1 MKKKLLVLTTAMI
14 IAFSA
19 TFAKDT
25 KSVPAFILTEL
36 HQKFA
41 DANDVQW
48 KTTAN
53 YYEAA
58 FTINGHPLK
67 EFYSFDGELIGMSR
81 QISVDQLPMALIPDV
96 KEKSAT
102 SKITDLFEL
111 LKDRGTEYYI
121 TYQGDKGTQTYKSTS
136 DYWTRY

>member
-1 MKKKLLVLTTAMI
+1 MKKKFLVLTTALV

-19 TFAKDT
+19 TFANDT
-25 KSVPAFILTEL
+25 SSVPASVQTEL

-58 FTINGHPLK
+58 FSINGHQLK
-67 EFYSFDGELIGMSR
+67 AFYSIDGDLIGISR
-81 QISVDQLPMALIPDV
+81 QINVSQLPMALIAEV

-111 LKDRGTEYYI
+111 LTDRGTEYYT
-121 TYQGDKGTQTYKSTS
+121 TYKGDKGTKTYESTG